1 MDNAF
6 PPRVCA
12 IEGEGEGLK
21 CGDGEMNFFLGER
34 GKSGMGA
41 DRRRK
46 KKA

>member
-21 CGDGEMNFFLGER
+21 CGDGEQFVCLFVFIGER
-34 GKSGMGA
+34 GKSGMDA
-41 DRRRK
+41 D
-46 KKA
+46 